1 MNNQSLM
8 FRLAFIFACGS
19 SALLLGLGLIISGM
33 IDRHF
38 EEMDRKAL
46 TGKLELVQ
54 HALADV
60 RSRTEL
66 DALPRRLN
74 DALVGHPG
82 LSLAVGWPKGVTLF
96 ATGDTDFLKSVFER
110 ETLVNDAHLKYW
122 KNPEGKLFASTAA
135 KGTLG
140 FDGVP
145 PATVAVALDTSHHK
159 EFITKFTRTLWI
171 VIVLVAI
178 LNTFA
183 ARMAVGRALAP
194 LRALK
199 QKASGINANHL
210 DYRLAEESVPAE
222 LKDLVQTLN
231 SMLGRLEESFQ
242 RLSDF
247 SSDLAHELRTPVSN
261 MLLQTEVILS
271 RVRTVDEYKEIL
283 YSNAE
288 EAARLSRMISD
299 MLFLAKTDYS
309 LITPFNEV
317 VDLAREVNEVFSYFE
332 GVAEGKNV
340 TLKLEGKGTV
350 CGDRMLLRRAI
361 TNLLSNALRHTPEAG
376 TVRVLIDTSPRNSD
390 LIIGFENNGEPI
402 ASAHLPRLFDRF
414 YRVDASR
421 KGSSEGVG
429 LGLAIV
435 QSIIVLHGGKI
446 SAQSDSGITRFEIR
460 LSRNNDHK

>member
-8 FRLAFIFACGS
+8 FRLTFIFASGS
-19 SALLLGLGLIISGM
+19 SALLLVLGLIISNM

-54 HALADV
+54 HALAGV
-60 RSRTEL
+60 HSRVEL

-82 LSLAVGWPKGVTLF
+82 LSLAVGWPEGSTLF
-96 ATGDTDFLKSVFER
+96 ATGDTDFSKTVFER
-110 ETLVNDAHLKYW
+110 EILENDARLKYW
-122 KNPEGKLFASTAA
+122 KNQEGRLFASIAA
-135 KGTLG
+135 KGTIG

-145 PATVAVALDTSHHK
+145 PATVAVALDTSHHN
-159 EFITKFTRTLWI
+159 EFIAKFTRTLWI

-178 LNTFA
+178 LNGFA

-222 LKDLVQTLN
+222 LKELVQTLN

-261 MLLQTEVILS
+261 ILLQTEVILS

-299 MLFLAKTDYS
+299 MLFLAKTDHNF
-309 LITPFNEV
+309 IAPFKEK
-317 VDLAREVNEVFSYFE
+317 VDLLYEVNEVFSYFD
-332 GVAEGKNV
+332 GVAEGKNI
-340 TLKLEGKGTV
+340 TLKLEGMGSV
-350 CGDRMLLRRAI
+350 FGDRMLLRRVF
-361 TNLLSNALRHTPEAG
+361 TNLVSNAIRHTPEAG
-376 TVRVLIDTSPRNSD
+376 TVSVLIDIPPRSSD
-390 LIIGFENNGEPI
+390 LIIAIENTGESI
-402 ASAHLPRLFDRF
+402 AREHLPRLFDRF

-421 KGSSEGVG
+421 QGSSEGVG

-446 SAQSDSGITRFEIR
+446 AAQSANGITRFEIR
-460 LSRNNDHK
+460 LPRNNDRK

>member
-1 MNNQSLM
+1 MNSLSLK
-8 FRLAFIFACGS
+8 FRLTSIFACGS
-19 SALLLGLGLIISGM
+19 SALLLGLGLIISNM

-38 EEMDRKAL
+38 EELDLKAL

-54 HALADV
+54 HALSEV
-60 RSRTEL
+60 HSRAEL
-66 DALPRRLN
+66 DALPRRLH

-82 LSLAVGWPKGVTLF
+82 LSLSVGWSNGTTLF
-96 ATGDTDFLKSVFER
+96 STGETDFSKSVLEH
-110 ETLVNDAHLKYW
+110 EPSANDARLTYR
-122 KNPEGKLFASTAA
+122 KNREGKLFASITAGA
-135 KGTLG
+135 ALG
-140 FDGVP
+140 FDGVR
-145 PATVAVALDTSHHK
+145 PATIAVALDTSHHK
-159 EFITKFTRTLWI
+159 DFIAKFTSTLWI
-171 VIVLVAI
+171 VIVLTAM
-178 LNTFA
+178 LNSFA
-183 ARMAVGRALAP
+183 ARMAIGYALAP
-194 LRALK
+194 LGALK

-210 DYRLAEESVPAE
+210 DYRLAEETVPVE
-222 LKDLVQTLN
+222 LKDLVRTLN

-261 MLLQTEVILS
+261 ILMQTEVILS
-271 RVRTVDEYKEIL
+271 RVRTADEYKEIL

-317 VDLAREVNEVFSYFE
+317 VDLEHEINEVFSYFE

-340 TLKLEGKGTV
+340 HLTLEGKGSI

-361 TNLLSNALRHTPEAG
+361 INLLSNAIRHTPENG
-376 TVRVLIDTSPRNSD
+376 SVRVLIDQFSQKGD
-390 LIIGFENNGEPI
+390 LILAFENTGEPI
-402 ASAHLPRLFDRF
+402 ANEHILRLFDRF

-446 SAQSDSGITRFEIR
+446 SAQCASGITRFEIR
-460 LSRNNDHK
+460 LPRNNDRK

>member
-8 FRLAFIFACGS
+8 FRLTFIFACGS
-19 SALLLGLGLIISGM
+19 STLLFGLGLLISNM

-38 EEMDRKAL
+38 EELDLKAL
-46 TGKLELVQ
+46 TGKLELAQ

-60 RSRTEL
+60 RSRSEL

-82 LSLAVGWPKGVTLF
+82 LSLAVGWPKGITVF
-96 ATGDTDFLKSVFER
+96 ATGETDFSKYVLER
-110 ETLVNDAHLKYW
+110 ETTANDARLKYW
-122 KNPEGKLFASTAA
+122 KNPEGTLFASISA
-135 KGTLG
+135 KATLG
-140 FDGVP
+140 YDGVP
-145 PATVAVALDTSHHK
+145 PATVAIALDTSHHK
-159 EFITKFTRTLWI
+159 EFIARFISALWI

-178 LNTFA
+178 LNAFA
-183 ARMAVGRALAP
+183 ARIAVGRALAP

-199 QKASGINANHL
+199 QKASGINAHHL

-261 MLLQTEVILS
+261 MLMQTEVILS

-288 EAARLSRMISD
+288 ETARLSRMISD

-309 LITPFNEV
+309 LIKPFDEV
-317 VDLAREVNEVFSYFE
+317 VDLEHEVNDVFSYFE

-340 TLKLEGKGTV
+340 QLLLDGHGSIR
-350 CGDRMLLRRAI
+350 GDRMLLRRTI
-361 TNLLSNALRHTPEAG
+361 TNFLSNAIRHAPEFG
-376 TVRVLIDTSPRNSD
+376 VVRVLIHTDSHSGD
-390 LIIGFENNGEPI
+390 LILGFENTGEPI
-402 ASAHLPRLFDRF
+402 ANEHLSRLFDRF

-429 LGLAIV
+429 LGLAIAKSIIILHSGTVTV
-435 QSIIVLHGGKI
+435 QS
-446 SAQSDSGITRFEIR
+446 ANGITRFEIR
-460 LSRNNDHK
+460 FPRDDASA